1 MSDGSQLPKW
11 NMNGFTQFRAMIG
24 YHPFLFQ
31 GDFPKCISSR
41 EIGAGLLADKYVNG
55 VVIH

>member
-1 MSDGSQLPKW
+1 MSDGSQLPTW

-24 YHPFLFQ
+24 YHPFLFL
-31 GDFPKCISSR
+31 GDFSKCISNR
-41 EIGAGLLADKYVNG
+41 KMGAALLAGNYVNG